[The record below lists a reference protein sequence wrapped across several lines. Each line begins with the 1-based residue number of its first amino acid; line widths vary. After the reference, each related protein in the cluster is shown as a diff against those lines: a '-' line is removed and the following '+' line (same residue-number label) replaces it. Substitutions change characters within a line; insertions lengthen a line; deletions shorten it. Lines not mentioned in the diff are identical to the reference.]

1 MIDTLSDGQDF
12 NPRLKAHFL
21 QIVQN
26 QLDENDPPE
35 TKQTYDR
42 LISEGISDEDARI
55 YIAQALC
62 VEVWD
67 CIHNQNVFNLQRF
80 VKNLNRLP
88 EEPEEFGQQE
98 GE

>member
-1 MIDTLSDGQDF
+1 MIDTRNEGQDF

-21 QIVQN
+21 QVVQN

-42 LISEGISDEDARI
+42 LIAEGISDDDARI
-55 YIAQALC
+55 YIAQAVC

-67 CIHNQNVFNLQRF
+67 CLHNQNPFNLQRF
-80 VKNLNRLP
+80 IKNLNRLP
-88 EEPEEFGQQE
+88 EEPEEFNQQE
-98 GE
+98 NA

>member
-1 MIDTLSDGQDF
+1 MIDIRREEQDF

-21 QIVQN
+21 QVVQN

-42 LISEGISDEDARI
+42 LISAGISDEDARI
-55 YIAQALC
+55 YIAQAVC

-67 CIHNQNVFNLQRF
+67 CLHNQNAFNLQRF

-88 EEPEEFGQQE
+88 KEPEEFSQPE
-98 GE
+98 DA